1 MAPDLEFGRRYL
13 LQTVQRALQ
22 PTAAVSCRG
31 IEDELQQV
39 NKGSF
44 LHEKAM
50 RGHRFDDLQGR
61 QFTTRYAMARG
72 VTKGAQSQKQMARD
86 AKSVRDTSAKA
97 TSSSQA
103 EQLCAGAVFLVA
115 LVLYGWTLAPTVT
128 PTDSGELILAS
139 YGLGVAHPPGVPLW
153 IMLTHI
159 ASLVPVGN
167 VAMRINFSSAVFA
180 ALACAM
186 LTLVVAEILI
196 TASCFVA
203 TGRKSKASRQESN
216 IENSISRLFIFAPA
230 VGAGLLMAFS
240 RTLWAY
246 ATITEVYALN
256 AFLILLI
263 FFLIVRWRRRIVET
277 RTNSSRAAAA
287 DDKWIYAAAFVFGLA
302 MGVHHVTVALTL
314 PAIAVVVFRTEGL
327 KFFTSRRLLY
337 SALIS
342 IGALILVYSYLPWA
356 ASRSPA
362 MNWGNTRSL
371 QEIWWH
377 ITGRQYRVFFSFS
390 PSTIGPQFVEF
401 CRLALREF
409 GFSWLPVTVFFA
421 VAGLASAYKRDRTA
435 FWFLLLI
442 VLADLAYSLSYE
454 IAEDK
459 DAYYLPAFISIA
471 ISAGVGVRWVIQ
483 RAASKPSPIW
493 TPYLAA
499 LTAIVLTSSTAFAA
513 NWPFNNRRY
522 DFIAS
527 DYVQNLF
534 STIAPD
540 GLLLTQDW
548 QVASPMLYAQEV
560 ERRRRDVKVVD
571 INLLRRSWYFD
582 YLNQA
587 HPSLME
593 RSREK
598 IDPYLALLKQWE
610 QDPGSF
616 NGNQELTRR
625 ISMAFLDL
633 IQAMVRN
640 EIKVAPVYITNDLLV
655 ANQTNGYLTQW
666 IPQTYQ
672 LVPQGLVF
680 NLATDQSFHE
690 LPDSHLQM
698 RGLVDGTVRFEKD
711 DVINSKILTA
721 YSRMLTN
728 RGRYLASSNHPERA
742 VIAFKGALTLDPNL
756 AEARK
761 GLAESEAKL
770 RNP

>member
-1 MAPDLEFGRRYL
+1 MLPGPSTPLRSA
-13 LQTVQRALQ
+13 Q
-22 PTAAVSCRG
+22 
-31 IEDELQQV
+31 
-39 NKGSF
+39 
-44 LHEKAM
+44 
-50 RGHRFDDLQGR
+50 DDNL
-61 QFTTRYAMARG
+61 
-72 VTKGAQSQKQMARD
+72 
-86 AKSVRDTSAKA
+86 A
-97 TSSSQA
+97 TLS
-103 EQLCAGAVFLVA
+103 AGAVFLVA
-115 LVLYGWTLAPTVT
+115 LIVYGLTLAPTVT
-128 PTDSGELILAS
+128 PTDSGELILAA

-153 IMLTHI
+153 ILLTHI
-159 ASLVPVGN
+159 ASLIPVGN
-167 VAMRINFSSAVFA
+167 VAARINFSSAVFA

-196 TASCFVA
+196 TASDFA
-203 TGRKSKASRQESN
+203 ARRRKNRAARQEDN
-216 IENSISRLFIFAPA
+216 PNARLSILAPA
-230 VGAGLLMAFS
+230 IGAGLSMAFS

-246 ATITEVYALN
+246 ATIAEVYALN
-256 AFLILLI
+256 ALLILLV
-263 FFLIVRWRRRIVET
+263 FFLVLRWRRRILET
-277 RTNSSRAAAA
+277 QSNSSHGVTGP
-287 DDKWIYAAAFVFGLA
+287 DKWIYAAAFVFGLA
-302 MGVHHVTVALTL
+302 MGVHHVTIALTL

-342 IGALILVYSYLPWA
+342 LGALILIYTYLPWA
-356 ASRSPA
+356 AWRSPL

-390 PSTIGPQFVEF
+390 SSTMGPQFVEF

-409 GFSWLPVTVFFA
+409 GFPWLPLVLFLA
-421 VAGLASAYKRDRTA
+421 LAGLAAAYKRDRTA

-459 DAYYLPAFISIA
+459 DAYYLPAFIAIA
-471 ISAGVGVRWVIQ
+471 ISAGLGLRWLIQ

-493 TPYLAA
+493 SPQLAA
-499 LTAIVLTSSTAFAA
+499 VTAIVLTSVTAFSA
-513 NWPFNNRRY
+513 NWPFNNRRHN
-522 DFIAS
+522 FIAN
-527 DYVQNLF
+527 DYVENLF

-560 ERRRRDVKVVD
+560 EQRRHDVKVVD

-582 YLNQA
+582 YLKQA
-587 HPSLME
+587 HPGLME
-593 RSREK
+593 RSRDK
-598 IDPYLALLKQWE
+598 IEPYLALLKQWE

-616 NGNQELTRR
+616 NRNQELSRR

-640 EIKVAPVYITNDLLV
+640 EIKVAPVYITNDLLIP
-655 ANQTNGYLTQW
+655 NQTNGYLTQW
-666 IPQTYQ
+666 IAQTYQ

-680 NLATDQSFHE
+680 NLAGDQSFHE
-690 LPDSHLQM
+690 LPELHLQM
-698 RGLVDGTVRFEKD
+698 RGLTDGTVRFEKD
-711 DVINSKILTA
+711 DVINTKILPA
-721 YSRMLTN
+721 YSRMFTN
-728 RGRYLASSNHPERA
+728 RGRYLALANQHERA
-742 VIAFKGALTLDPNL
+742 VAAFRKALALDPNL

-761 GLAESEAKL
+761 RLAESEAKL

>member
-1 MAPDLEFGRRYL
+1 
-13 LQTVQRALQ
+13 
-22 PTAAVSCRG
+22 
-31 IEDELQQV
+31 
-39 NKGSF
+39 
-44 LHEKAM
+44 
-50 RGHRFDDLQGR
+50 
-61 QFTTRYAMARG
+61 MARG
-72 VTKGAQSQKQMARD
+72 VTKGVQSEKQMSREVKPARETN
-86 AKSVRDTSAKA
+86 AKTTSG
-97 TSSSQA
+97 SQA
-103 EQLCAGAVFLVA
+103 ELLCAAAVFLVA
-115 LVLYGWTLAPTVT
+115 LVVYSRTLAPTVT
-128 PTDSGELILAS
+128 PTDSGELILAA

-167 VAMRINFSSAVFA
+167 VAVRINFSSAVFA
-180 ALACAM
+180 ALTCAM
-186 LTLVVAEILI
+186 LTLVVAELLI
-196 TASCFVA
+196 TASSFAAPRRRNKA
-203 TGRKSKASRQESN
+203 TRQESN
-216 IENSISRLFIFAPA
+216 IEKSNARLLIFAPA

-256 AFLILLI
+256 ALLILLI
-263 FFLIVRWRRRIVET
+263 FFLIVRWRRRIIET
-277 RTNSSRAAAA
+277 RTNSSGAVATH
-287 DDKWIYAAAFVFGLA
+287 DTWIHAAAFVFGLA

-390 PSTIGPQFVEF
+390 PSTMGPQFVEF
-401 CRLALREF
+401 CRMALREF
-409 GFSWLPVTVFFA
+409 GFPWLPLTVFLA

-471 ISAGVGVRWVIQ
+471 ISAGLGVRWLIQ
-483 RAASKPSPIW
+483 RAASKHSPIW

-499 LTAIVLTSSTAFAA
+499 LTAIVLTSATAFAA
-513 NWPFNNRRY
+513 NWPFNNRRH
-522 DFIAS
+522 DFIAH
-527 DYVQNLF
+527 DYVENLF

-548 QVASPMLYAQEV
+548 QVASPMFYAQEI
-560 ERRRRDVKVVD
+560 EQRRRDVKVVD

-587 HPSLME
+587 HPGLME

-598 IDPYLALLKQWE
+598 IDPYVAHLKQWE

-616 NGNQELTRR
+616 TRNQELTRR
-625 ISMAFLDL
+625 ISMAFLDV

-640 EIKVAPVYITNDLLV
+640 EIKVGPVYITNDLLV
-655 ANQTNGYLTQW
+655 PNQTNGYLTQW
-666 IPQTYQ
+666 IPQTFQ

-690 LPDSHLQM
+690 VPDSQLQM

-711 DVINSKILTA
+711 DVINGKILPA

-728 RGRYLASSNHPERA
+728 RGRYLALFNQHERA
-742 VIAFKGALTLDPNL
+742 IAAFKEALALDPNL